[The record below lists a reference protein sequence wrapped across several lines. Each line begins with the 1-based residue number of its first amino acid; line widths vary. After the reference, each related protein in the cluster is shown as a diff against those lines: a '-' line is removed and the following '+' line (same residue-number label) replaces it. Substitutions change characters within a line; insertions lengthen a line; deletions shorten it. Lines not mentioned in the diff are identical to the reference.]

1 MSGKET
7 YDAAIMEQEQKLTK
21 KDLRGVYNT
30 WYFSTELSNSY
41 ERLQALAFCNAISK
55 PLRKL
60 YKDDEKYKDALKR
73 HLQFYNSEGTFGC
86 MIHGIVLSMEE
97 QKSGGAEIPGEVIT
111 GIKTGLMGPMAG
123 IGDTIIWG
131 TLKAIIL
138 ALACTFAMQGQSL
151 GALIPFLFPLTGYFI
166 GWYCLT
172 LGYKVG
178 KDSIMKVMQS
188 GLINDIITGSSILGL
203 FMMGALSSSYVKVKT
218 VLQFSMENTTEP
230 IVLQNILDQILP
242 GMLPLAVIFGIYYYF
257 THKGANYNKVI
268 FGLLGISL
276 LCALLGILG

>member
-1 MSGKET
+1 MSANET
-7 YDAAIMEQEQKLTK
+7 YNAVIQEQEQKLTK

-41 ERLQALAFCNAISK
+41 ERLQALAFCNALSK

-86 MIHGIVLSMEE
+86 MIHGIALSMEE
-97 QKSGGAEIPGEVIT
+97 QKANGNDIPGEVIT
-111 GIKTGLMGPMAG
+111 GIKTGLMGPIAG

-131 TLKAIIL
+131 TLKPIIL
-138 ALACTFAMQGQSL
+138 ALACTFAMEGNVL
-151 GALIPFLFPLTGYFI
+151 GVLMPFLFPLLGYII
-166 GWYCLT
+166 GWYCLSF
-172 LGYKVG
+172 GYKVG
-178 KDSIMKVMQS
+178 KDSIMKIMQS

-218 VLQFSMENTTEP
+218 VLQFTVNNAEP
-230 IVLQNILDQILP
+230 VVLQNILDQILP
-242 GMLPLAVIFGIYYYF
+242 GILPLSAIFGIYYYF
-257 THKGANYNKVI
+257 THRGQNYNKVI
-268 FGLLGISL
+268 FALLGISL
-276 LCALLGILG
+276 LGALLGILG

>member
-1 MSGKET
+1 MSKNET
-7 YDAAIMEQEQKLTK
+7 YEAAIQEQEQKLTN

-60 YKDDEKYKDALKR
+60 YKDDEKYKEALKR

-86 MIHGIVLSMEE
+86 MIHGIALSMEE
-97 QKSGGAEIPGEVIT
+97 QRAAGADIPDGAIT
-111 GIKTGLMGPMAG
+111 GIKTGLMGPVAG

-131 TLKAIIL
+131 TMKAIIL
-138 ALACTFAMQGQSL
+138 ALGCTFAMQGQAL
-151 GALIPFLFPLTGYFI
+151 GAFIPFLFPIFGYII
-166 GWYCLT
+166 GWYCLKF
-172 LGYKVG
+172 GYKAG
-178 KDSIMKVMQS
+178 KESIMKIMQS

-218 VLQFSMENTTEP
+218 VLQFSVENADP
-230 IVLQNILDQILP
+230 IIVQDILDQILP
-242 GMLPLAVIFGIYYYF
+242 GILPLAAIFGIYYYF

-268 FGLLGISL
+268 FALLGISL
-276 LCALLGILG
+276 VGALLGILG

>member
-1 MSGKET
+1 MSANET
-7 YDAAIMEQEQKLTK
+7 YEAVIQEQEQKLTK

-60 YKDDEKYKDALKR
+60 YKDDDKYEEALKR
-73 HLQFYNSEGTFGC
+73 HLQFYNSEGTFGS
-86 MIHGIVLSMEE
+86 MIHGITLSMEE
-97 QKSGGAEIPGEVIT
+97 QKSNGADIPAEVIT
-111 GIKTGLMGPMAG
+111 GIKTGLMGPIAG

-131 TLKAIIL
+131 TLKPIIL
-138 ALACTFAMQGQSL
+138 ALGCTFAMQGQAL
-151 GALIPFLFPLTGYFI
+151 GAFIPYLFPIFGYLI

-172 LGYKVG
+172 FGYKVG
-178 KDSIMKVMQS
+178 KDSIMKIMQS
-188 GLINDIITGSSILGL
+188 GLVNDIITGSSILGL

-218 VLQFSMENTTEP
+218 VLQFTMENAEP

-242 GMLPLAVIFGIYYYF
+242 GILPLAAIFGIFLYPF
-257 THKGANYNKVI
+257 LQLDV
-268 FGLLGISL
+268 
-276 LCALLGILG
+276 